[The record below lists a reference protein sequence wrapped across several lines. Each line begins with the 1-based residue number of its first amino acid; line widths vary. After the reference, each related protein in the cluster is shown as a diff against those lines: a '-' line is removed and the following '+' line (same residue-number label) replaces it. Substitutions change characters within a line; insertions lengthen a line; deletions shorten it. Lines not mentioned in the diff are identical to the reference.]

1 MVEISRFGDIENLM
15 IEPNITSIHG
25 IGFTESIWKPLPLPL
40 RLLHVELRYHVVSI
54 LIGHGCSMSLW
65 VCNLPIVRVR
75 LLWLISQNRHFC
87 VVFVWMCSWQTKQ
100 VMTAFSFEQRRWS
113 ATFAGPRPSSPPC
126 HVRPSLSC
134 EFTLCFSLKIL
145 SGLELLHESLFQG

>member
-54 LIGHGCSMSLW
+54 LIGHGCSMSL
-65 VCNLPIVRVR
+65 
-75 LLWLISQNRHFC
+75 
-87 VVFVWMCSWQTKQ
+87 
-100 VMTAFSFEQRRWS
+100 
-113 ATFAGPRPSSPPC
+113 
-126 HVRPSLSC
+126 
-134 EFTLCFSLKIL
+134 
-145 SGLELLHESLFQG
+145 